1 VLDAGSSGPVVSA
14 DTYGAS
20 IVSFYPFT
28 HPFVNPTLVAAGIHL
43 VRYPGGSQSDLYHWE
58 NGGTVCDP
66 KDAYLAPQATFD
78 NLMTRLADPL
88 SIDVAITL
96 NYGSNITC
104 NGGGE
109 PSEAGA
115 WVAYSKSHG
124 YRTRYWT
131 VGNEIYGSW
140 EYDLHAK
147 PHDPVTYSNAVKTG
161 YYPAVK
167 AADPNAQLGIVVDT
181 PSDRKWND
189 VVLRNS
195 GPFDFVEMHYY
206 PQYEKDNDAFL
217 LGPAIA
223 HFASDLRGLR
233 TEMTDDGV
241 AASVPIYIGEFNND
255 AGEEGKQSV
264 SIVNG
269 LFNGEMLG
277 TMLNAGVPLSTWWL
291 AYGSCD
297 EKGDYSKSLYGW
309 QHFGS
314 EAMFS
319 DGLPSAAE
327 GCPDVPHMPG
337 GTPFPPA
344 RVLALFAQSVPAGSQ
359 VRTVSVPAAFG
370 QRLRVYGFSRGTGYV
385 MVFFNNTLG
394 KMTVDASVTAASK
407 GSFSATLATYGKAQY
422 DLSQQNQWVGPVTQ
436 DLGSVSSSVPL
447 TLLPYSMTVLTLR

>member
-1 VLDAGSSGPVVSA
+1 MVSA
-14 DTYGAS
+14 DAYGAS

-28 HPFVNPTLVAAGIHL
+28 RPFVNPTLVAANVHL

-66 KDAYLAPQATFD
+66 SDAYLAPQATFD

-96 NYGSNITC
+96 NYGSNIAC

-131 VGNEIYGSW
+131 VGNEVYGSW

-167 AADPNAQLGIVVDT
+167 AADPNARLGIVVDT
-181 PSDRKWND
+181 PNDRKWND
-189 VVLRNS
+189 VVLRRS

-206 PQYEKDNDAFL
+206 PQYDKDDDAFL

-223 HFASDLRGLR
+223 HFASDLQGLR
-233 TEMTDDGV
+233 TEMTDAGV
-241 AASVPIYIGEFNND
+241 ASSVPIYIGEFNND

-277 TMLNAGVPLSTWWL
+277 TMLDAGVPLSTWWL

-327 GCPDVPHMPG
+327 GCPNVPHIPG

-344 RVLALFAQSVPAGSQ
+344 RVLALFAQSVPAGSH
-359 VRTVSVPAAFG
+359 VRTVSVPASFG
-370 QRLRVYGFSRGTGYV
+370 QHLRVYGFSRGTGYV

-394 KMTVDASVTAASK
+394 NMAIDASVSGASK
-407 GSFSATLATYGKAQY
+407 GSYDATLAAYGKAQY

-436 DLGSVSSSVPL
+436 DLGNVSSSVPL
-447 TLLPYSMTVLTLR
+447 TLAPYSMTVLTLR